1 MGLNNSQKDKVSQLY
16 HEMHDMLFSYAN
28 SVFKNKDLAE
38 EAVQDTFRIACGKVE
53 SMLTS
58 NNPRGWLVNTLKN
71 VIRTT
76 EYERATLNRLVVAS
90 LSIDD
95 ETFVQEREAANCT
108 DKRLEDA
115 NIDLIYSDLLTPEE
129 YKLLKMVAVHGY
141 TVREAAAE
149 FGINIEVCKKRVQRA
164 KKKMKKIL
172 EEK

>member
-1 MGLNNSQKDKVSQLY
+1 MGLNNSQKDKISQIY

-28 SVFKNKDLAE
+28 SVFKNRDLAE
-38 EAVQDTFRIACGKVE
+38 EAVQDTFRVACAKAE

-58 NNPRGWLVNTLKN
+58 SNPRGWLVNTLKN

-76 EYERATLNRLVVAS
+76 EHERAAMNRLVVAS

-95 ETFVQEREAANCT
+95 ENFVQERETTNCA
-108 DKRLEDA
+108 DKRIEDTD
-115 NIDLIYSDLLTPEE
+115 IDLMYSDLLTPEE

-141 TVREAAAE
+141 TMREAAAE
-149 FGINIEVCKKRVQRA
+149 FGINVEVCKKRVQRA

-172 EEK
+172 EEE

>member
-1 MGLNNSQKDKVSQLY
+1 MGLDNSQKDKISQLY
-16 HEMHDMLFSYAN
+16 HEMHDMLFTYA
-28 SVFKNKDLAE
+28 SSIFKDTDLAE
-38 EAVQDTFRIACGKVE
+38 EAVQDTFRIACAKAE
-53 SMLTS
+53 NMLAS
-58 NNPRGWLVNTLKN
+58 SNPRGWLVNTLKN
-71 VIRTT
+71 VIRTM
-76 EYERATLNRLVVAS
+76 EHERAALNRLVVAS

-95 ETFVQEREAANCT
+95 ENFVQEREAASCT

-115 NIDLIYSDLLTPEE
+115 NIDLMYSDLLTPDE

-141 TVREAAAE
+141 TMRDAAAE